1 MKAKVDFVR
10 VLEENRNLVWPVI
23 EEKLKLLSDFPDYC
37 RVDKKYQDLIDFQR
51 KIIADYPERKGK
63 YLRQTLKML
72 TAKAMGCQQKTG
84 LITAAAMQMSEDW
97 ILNHDDIEDNSPYR
111 RGKPALHQIY
121 GVELALNAGDALHI
135 LMWRVLWDN
144 FKLLGTNKSL
154 MIGEEFFQMLNR
166 TVFGQGIELKWAAD
180 KEIKL
185 NDEDHFLVL
194 ESKTGYYTI
203 AGPMRLGAIVAGANA
218 KQLNLIYRFGV
229 ILGRSFQIVDDLLDL
244 TSDFAGQ
251 KKTRGGDILENKKT
265 LMVIH
270 LLKSAKPGDREK
282 IKNIFF
288 KSRGEKTAG
297 EVAWVIEMMKK
308 YGSLNYGQ
316 KLAKKFADQA
326 KKMFKTDLKF
336 LKRQPYRN
344 QIEAG
349 IDFVVNRKS

>member
-229 ILGRSFQIVDDLLDL
+229 ILGR
-244 TSDFAGQ
+244 
-251 KKTRGGDILENKKT
+251 
-265 LMVIH
+265 
-270 LLKSAKPGDREK
+270 
-282 IKNIFF
+282 
-288 KSRGEKTAG
+288 
-297 EVAWVIEMMKK
+297 
-308 YGSLNYGQ
+308 
-316 KLAKKFADQA
+316 
-326 KKMFKTDLKF
+326 
-336 LKRQPYRN
+336 
-344 QIEAG
+344 
-349 IDFVVNRKS
+349 